1 MFEDPISVQYLEEN
15 PDKLHNKVFRVIK
28 IITMLTDDVVL
39 FIISNPKQLFL
50 EKFFRLMA
58 TETKAESI
66 F

>member
-15 PDKLHNKVFRVIK
+15 PEKLLNKVFRVIK
-28 IITMLTDDVVL
+28 IVTMLTDDVVL
-39 FIISNPKQLFL
+39 FIISNPKQLFW
-50 EKFFRLMA
+50 EKFLRLMA